1 MNGVVLLKLSE
12 VEVLSLVIMLVVV
25 VATQV
30 LLQSLAHIFNIP
42 IDLWV
47 EGCGDLNLCIE
58 DLQYGFS
65 KITRYNILG
74 FLGQ

>member
-25 VATQV
+25 VQV
-30 LLQSLAHIFNIP
+30 LLQSLAHIFNI

-58 DLQYGFS
+58 ELQYGFS